1 MQETAVR
8 FAICDDDKVYAE
20 KMKALILQTFHLPQP
35 VECVIYLNQEQ
46 ILKCYR
52 EDKIDIVFM
61 DIEFGDTIGFQ
72 VARRLSMQDSQLA
85 VVYMTNY
92 EHYITEA
99 FVCRPLGF
107 IRKSH
112 AEDDLQI
119 AGQEIRRFI
128 GQKYSRFVFG
138 GGMAVVE
145 VPLYK
150 VYAVEIYGHDMVIL
164 LADENIRV
172 RDKLMRVEDEL
183 ELKTGQREDGTVY
196 AVYSFARKV
205 GQAFA
210 GGAGGFALEIIGYQS
225 AAAVQTQTVIQK
237 LYTAATLIPSIG
249 FFIVA
254 AILWFLYPLDRETV
268 AQNEMRLL
276 EHRAEK

>member
-52 EDKIDIVFM
+52 EDKIDIIFM

-138 GGMAVVE
+138 GGAAVVE

-164 LADENIRV
+164 LENENIRV

-183 ELKTGQREDGTVY
+183 EAHDFVKISRGRMVHLKYVTAIEGKTVQLHENY
-196 AVYSFARKV
+196 EFAV
-205 GQAFA
+205 
-210 GGAGGFALEIIGYQS
+210 S
-225 AAAVQTQTVIQK
+225 A
-237 LYTAATLIPSIG
+237 
-249 FFIVA
+249 
-254 AILWFLYPLDRETV
+254 E
-268 AQNEMRLL
+268 QNQ
-276 EHRAEK
+276 

>member
-1 MQETAVR
+1 
-8 FAICDDDKVYAE
+8 
-20 KMKALILQTFHLPQP
+20 MKALILQTFQLPQP

-72 VARRLSMQDSQLA
+72 VARRLSRQDSQLA

-119 AGQEIRRFI
+119 AGQEIRHFI
-128 GQKYSRFVFG
+128 GRNTAGLCLAAGRQLWKFRCIKSMRW
-138 GGMAVVE
+138 
-145 VPLYK
+145 K
-150 VYAVEIYGHDMVIL
+150 STDMI
-164 LADENIRV
+164 
-172 RDKLMRVEDEL
+172 
-183 ELKTGQREDGTVY
+183 
-196 AVYSFARKV
+196 
-205 GQAFA
+205 
-210 GGAGGFALEIIGYQS
+210 
-225 AAAVQTQTVIQK
+225 
-237 LYTAATLIPSIG
+237 
-249 FFIVA
+249 
-254 AILWFLYPLDRETV
+254 W
-268 AQNEMRLL
+268 
-276 EHRAEK
+276 

>member
-8 FAICDDDKVYAE
+8 FAICDDDKTYAE
-20 KMKALILQTFHLPQP
+20 KMKALILQTFQLPQP

-46 ILKCYR
+46 ILKYYR
-52 EDKIDIVFM
+52 EDKIDIIFM
-61 DIEFGDTIGFQ
+61 DIEFGDVIGFQ

-119 AGQEIRRFI
+119 
-128 GQKYSRFVFG
+128 
-138 GGMAVVE
+138 
-145 VPLYK
+145 
-150 VYAVEIYGHDMVIL
+150 YAVEIYGHDMVIL
-164 LADENIRV
+164 LDDENIRV

-183 ELKTGQREDGTVY
+183 EAHDFVKISRGRMVHLKYVTAIEGKTVRLHENY
-196 AVYSFARKV
+196 EFAV
-205 GQAFA
+205 
-210 GGAGGFALEIIGYQS
+210 S
-225 AAAVQTQTVIQK
+225 ADKISMLKSRWLAYK
-237 LYTAATLIPSIG
+237 ML
-249 FFIVA
+249 
-254 AILWFLYPLDRETV
+254 
-268 AQNEMRLL
+268 
-276 EHRAEK
+276 H

>member
-99 FVCRPLGF
+99 FVCRPLGLSEKAMQRT
-107 IRKSH
+107 ICKLQGRKSG
-112 AEDDLQI
+112 ASSGRNT
-119 AGQEIRRFI
+119 AGLCLAAGRQSWKFRCIKSMRWKFT
-128 GQKYSRFVFG
+128 
-138 GGMAVVE
+138 
-145 VPLYK
+145 
-150 VYAVEIYGHDMVIL
+150 DMI
-164 LADENIRV
+164 
-172 RDKLMRVEDEL
+172 
-183 ELKTGQREDGTVY
+183 
-196 AVYSFARKV
+196 
-205 GQAFA
+205 
-210 GGAGGFALEIIGYQS
+210 
-225 AAAVQTQTVIQK
+225 
-237 LYTAATLIPSIG
+237 
-249 FFIVA
+249 
-254 AILWFLYPLDRETV
+254 W
-268 AQNEMRLL
+268 
-276 EHRAEK
+276 

>member
-1 MQETAVR
+1 M
-8 FAICDDDKVYAE
+8 
-20 KMKALILQTFHLPQP
+20 
-35 VECVIYLNQEQ
+35 
-46 ILKCYR
+46 
-52 EDKIDIVFM
+52 
-61 DIEFGDTIGFQ
+61 
-72 VARRLSMQDSQLA
+72 
-85 VVYMTNY
+85 
-92 EHYITEA
+92 
-99 FVCRPLGF
+99 
-107 IRKSH
+107 
-112 AEDDLQI
+112 
-119 AGQEIRRFI
+119 
-128 GQKYSRFVFG
+128 
-138 GGMAVVE
+138 
-145 VPLYK
+145 
-150 VYAVEIYGHDMVIL
+150 
-164 LADENIRV
+164 
-172 RDKLMRVEDEL
+172 
-183 ELKTGQREDGTVY
+183 Y